1 MSIVDSL
8 KAAPYGTTVPTGG
21 STIPLYISLSISGGR
36 YFLEYLIRA
45 RAQFAM
51 AFTVSVC
58 LHSFQVS
65 SDELDDDV

>member
-1 MSIVDSL
+1 MEQL
-8 KAAPYGTTVPTGG
+8 YLQGG
-21 STIPLYISLSISGGR
+21 STIPLYISMSISGGR